1 MAVQERVNTDEK
13 RHLFIIKQHI
23 VPKRKIVSFAGSG
36 QTGLGGGMAVKKQV
50 IQTSNK
56 TITST
61 TMKDMTNVAHEISQD
76 PKQ

>member
-13 RHLFIIKQHI
+13 RHLFVIKQHI

-50 IQTSNK
+50 I
-56 TITST
+56 
-61 TMKDMTNVAHEISQD
+61 
-76 PKQ
+76 